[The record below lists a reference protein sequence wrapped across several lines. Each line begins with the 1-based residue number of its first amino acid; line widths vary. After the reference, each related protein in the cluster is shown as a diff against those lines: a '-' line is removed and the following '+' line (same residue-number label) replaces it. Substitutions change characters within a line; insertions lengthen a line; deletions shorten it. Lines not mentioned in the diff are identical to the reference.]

1 MPPHS
6 LGLNMA
12 AGPSE
17 DHELLKT
24 SHDLALWMIQLA
36 DAKADILVAASAIL
50 AGLLVP
56 EATRTSNI
64 LAQGVLVLAVG
75 LAILSAIMSLLTVF
89 PRTTQEEHT
98 SLLYFIAIMRF
109 KSGEEYLSYLR
120 QQRPGKSEREI
131 AQQTWELANTQTK
144 KYAYLRIGVVV
155 FVMALLATFA
165 GTLLA
170 FLAAP

>member
-1 MPPHS
+1 
-6 LGLNMA
+6 MA

-36 DAKADILVAASAIL
+36 DSKADMLVAASAIL

-56 EATRTSNI
+56 EATRTSNSI
-64 LAQGVLVLAVG
+64 AQGVLVLAVG

-89 PRTTQEEHT
+89 PRTTPEEHA
-98 SLLYFIAIMRF
+98 SLLYFIAIKRF
-109 KSGEEYLSYLR
+109 KSGEEYLSNV
-120 QQRPGKSEREI
+120 QQYKAGKSDREL
-131 AQQTWELANTQTK
+131 AQQTWELAHTQAR
-144 KYAYLRIGVVV
+144 KYTHLRTGVVV
-155 FVMALLATFA
+155 FVIALIATFA

-170 FLAAP
+170 ILHG